1 MGWRQLSIRGCAMCD
16 SVAREL
22 MALAVRRLRA
32 ARKSSRHNED
42 RALASIKEHS
52 GDDHRSAVEV
62 MSCMVLAS
70 ARAEAR
76 NHYEV
81 AKRIYRGAGCA

>member
-1 MGWRQLSIRGCAMCD
+1 MGASCGD

-22 MALAVRRLRA
+22 MELAVRRLRA
-32 ARKSSRHNED
+32 ARKSSRRNED
-42 RALASIKEHS
+42 RALASIKEHG

-70 ARAEAR
+70 ARAEAH
-76 NHYEV
+76 NHYES
-81 AKRIYRGAGCA
+81 AKRIYRGVGNG